1 MVQGNGVSDGF
12 ARQRLACLLYNCTMG
27 DVVTLSDGT
36 ALEIVTPAAQT
47 DGRLVEVLFTLPP
60 GRRGPPSHLHRHVEE
75 WEVLGGMLEARVGGK
90 RRTLAA
96 GASLSIPPG
105 TAHTF
110 RNGGEQ
116 PTRVLD
122 RHRPAGRFEEFV
134 RKEMAL
140 SAEGLHQPSV
150 LLRLAMLWHGYRD
163 TQVPAGRAP
172 RALVSVLA
180 ALGRRLGLAPP

>member
-75 WEVLGGMLEARVGGK
+75 WEVLAGTLEARVGGK

-110 RNGGEQ
+110 RNGGDSR
-116 PTRVLD
+116 PGCSIDTVRRVAS
-122 RHRPAGRFEEFV
+122 RNSSARRWRFP
-134 RKEMAL
+134 R
-140 SAEGLHQPSV
+140 
-150 LLRLAMLWHGYRD
+150 RD
-163 TQVPAGRAP
+163 CT
-172 RALVSVLA
+172 
-180 ALGRRLGLAPP
+180 